1 MPIDREA
8 KNIKINLYSFK
19 KNGSKR
25 YFDKQVRV
33 LTLRFEPMRLPTFH
47 EPIKVVW
54 LLNFALLNHGSAYC

>member
-1 MPIDREA
+1 MPIDIEA

-33 LTLRFEPMRLPTFH
+33 LTLRFEPMRLPTFR
-47 EPIKVVW
+47 ESIKGVW
-54 LLNFALLNHGSAYC
+54 F